1 MVLKLK
7 ICILTDNRDSD
18 FMAKHYITIEDDLY
32 EDIVNYCKLNNLKI
46 NSYCCNLLRK
56 EHNMSKYG
64 DIPFGIIGG
73 NDDIVE
79 NLPES
84 GTSSSDYDTAV
95 NTNETVNDI
104 VIETKPEIKEE
115 QEIVTE
121 EIIKPK
127 KRRL

>member
-32 EDIVNYCKLNNLKI
+32 EDIANYCKLNNLKI
-46 NSYCCNLLRK
+46 NSYCCDLLRK
-56 EHNMSKYG
+56 EHNISKYG

-84 GTSSSDYDTAV
+84 GTSSSDYNTAV
-95 NTNETVNDI
+95 NSNEAVNDI
-104 VIETKPEIKEE
+104 VIETKPEFENG
-115 QEIVTE
+115 QEIPTE

>member
-1 MVLKLK
+1 MG
-7 ICILTDNRDSD
+7 
-18 FMAKHYITIEDDLY
+18 KHYITVDDKLY
-32 EDIVNYCKLNNLKI
+32 EDIASYCKLNNLKV
-46 NSYCCNLLRK
+46 NAYCCDLLRK
-56 EHNMSKYG
+56 EHNMLKYG

-84 GTSSSDYDTAV
+84 GTSSSDYNTAV

-121 EIIKPK
+121 EFIKPK